1 MKLSKRKLK
10 QIIIEEL
17 QRALQEQEG
26 EPPVPPMPD
35 PKILLKLM
43 CANKKIV
50 ISSLEKSSNV
60 ENLKKI
66 LLNSIPGAGA
76 MVGPLIKM
84 IEDTTKMNIDQVL
97 KIMRSTGPFAQM
109 AKVGITM
116 TINTLCSA
124 G

>member
-1 MKLSKRKLK
+1 MKISKRKLK
-10 QIIIEEL
+10 QLIKEEL
-17 QRALQEQEG
+17 QRALKEQEG

-66 LLNSIPGAGA
+66 LLNSIPGLGS
-76 MVGPLIKM
+76 MIGPFIKM
-84 IEDTTKMNIDQVL
+84 IEEKTGMNIDQVL
-97 KIMRSTGPFAQM
+97 KIMRSTGPLASM
-109 AKVGITM
+109 AKLGITM
-116 TINTLCSA
+116 SINALCSA